1 MTCVCG
7 GGGVRTSGRE
17 KINQKDKE
25 KEEVQNF
32 SVTFF
37 CVFLKINFCF
47 PSPSRVVTSVGA
59 HFDTFYVVFTVH
71 SQTSTILRLD
81 FTVFVSFLQILSQIL
96 TVFKFMIMKRLTKLN
111 IFFRETK
118 CFR

>member
-1 MTCVCG
+1 MCVW

-17 KINQKDKE
+17 KLNQKDKE

-96 TVFKFMIMKRLTKLN
+96 TVFKSYFKVFVAFLQFLRQI
-111 IFFRETK
+111 
-118 CFR
+118 